1 MAERLLPATT
11 GPLPP
16 DVVRS
21 EFERLHEVA
30 VEFEGSTLARNT
42 QITYQR
48 AWTRFEA
55 WCQRRGAT
63 ALPASPE
70 LIRLYATDLVTTGI
84 PYADGTP
91 AEKPGSLRTLDL
103 HLAAIGYAHESR
115 FPGQES
121 PVHKVPKH
129 FRQGVKRKLTKPPRK
144 KEWVGAAQLA
154 EFVTPYADTLR
165 GKRDKAIL
173 LCAFD
178 SGGRRRSEVTGMR
191 VEHLRRD
198 RRSGDWLW
206 SIPKTKTTDEL
217 VVVIPSTGGPLCAAT
232 ALADWLAASGIDEGP
247 VFRRVFAVEGR
258 EELRCREVDG
268 QDEGLQPR
276 HVATLVQRAAQ
287 AAGLNPA
294 DYGGHSLRAGFLTD
308 MSRDGHRL
316 EDLMARSGHRSV
328 DVALGYVRVGRM
340 LGEDDPMRRSLREKR
355 GSKPK

>member
-1 MAERLLPATT
+1 MADRLLPVTS

-16 DVVRS
+16 DLVRS
-21 EFERLHEVA
+21 EFERLHETA
-30 VEFEGSTLARNT
+30 VEFEGSTLAPNT
-42 QITYQR
+42 QVAYQR

-55 WCQRRGAT
+55 WCHRRGAV
-63 ALPASPE
+63 ALPAPPE
-70 LIRLYATDLVTTGI
+70 LVRLYAADLVSTGI
-84 PYADGTP
+84 PHADGTP
-91 AEKPGSLRTLDL
+91 AEKPGGLRTLDL
-103 HLAAIGYAHESR
+103 HLAAIGYAHDSR
-115 FPGQES
+115 FPGQEN

-129 FRQGVKRKLTKPPRK
+129 FRQGVKRKLARPPRK

-154 EFVTPYADTLR
+154 EFVSPYAETLR

-173 LCAFD
+173 LVAFD

-198 RRSGDWLW
+198 RSGDWLW
-206 SIPKTKTTDEL
+206 TIPRTKTTDEL
-217 VVVIPSTGGPLCAAT
+217 IVVVPSTGGETCAAT

-247 VFRRVFAVEGR
+247 VFRRVVEVEGR

-268 QDEGLQPR
+268 AEEGLQPR
-276 HVATLVQRAAQ
+276 HVATLVQRAAA

-328 DVALGYVRVGRM
+328 DVAMGYVRVGRM
-340 LGEDDPMRRSLREKR
+340 LGDDPMRTSLREKR
-355 GSKPK
+355 RSKPK